1 MISLLERKVEKIL
14 ILGILEVA
22 KENEQRKII
31 ITIRRVYNENNRTW
45 KK

>member
-31 ITIRRVYNENNRTW
+31 ITIRRIYNENNRTW

>member
-22 KENEQRKII
+22 KENEQRK
-31 ITIRRVYNENNRTW
+31 NNNYY
-45 KK
+45 KEDL